1 MEELKEGTIL
11 CSRDW
16 NFYNNEYSW
25 EFETIKKITQTGK
38 IRLENGDLLSSLGK
52 YKIYDD
58 EMEKLYIQDQIKD
71 SIRSMIF
78 YMDSNKSNIINESSF
93 EDILKLG
100 NSLEDLKIE
109 DVKKWRNE
117 SNKKSYNWSLNK
129 FKTYK
134 NTIK

>member
-109 DVKKWRNE
+109 DVKKWGNE